1 MDALL
6 SILGYLAPF
15 LTALFGWLVGKRKS
29 DNDLITQQL
38 ETLQRTLD
46 FNGKLVEDKIK
57 ITEDFTKIKSENDTL
72 KNNQIQLQKE
82 VERLTKENQELR
94 KTVGELKAQLDAF
107 LRDRPLR
114 KHS

>member
-6 SILGYLAPF
+6 QIFGYVAP
-15 LTALFGWLVGKRKS
+15 LLSAIFGWLIGKRKS

-57 ITEDFTKIKSENDTL
+57 ITEDFTKLKSENDAL
-72 KNNQIQLQKE
+72 KTNQIQLQRE
-82 VERLTKENQELR
+82 VERLTAENQALR